1 MDLLICNSNM
11 FVPIVMT
18 TLLEHPNMQYV
29 VCIDQDNIY
38 TFFKEMNFSN
48 AILIKYPAKYNIRHY
63 YSFYKIK
70 SDILSQLRKY
80 KITAIYFYHTEF
92 GEFANWLITKY
103 SSYIKIYLSSPYSS
117 LSFTKGLDW
126 QSKKIYLIYRFF
138 FNTRVDVLKTGDYYI
153 PSISNH
159 FYKKNKVIRITPII
173 NYSIIAD
180 LIKEKYSVLKG
191 KEDIVFMTGTV
202 VPDGEV
208 EENVYTEQV
217 NAIVAAVGINRM
229 LSKCHPRY
237 DNLYGE
243 EKKMRQLPKY
253 LPLNILLCMY
263 DIYIGYNSTALVEA
277 AIAGKKAISLL
288 ELIPAKKLSKVSDLH
303 AYLDLKLAGRGA
315 ISYPK
320 TISEL
325 LEQLSVK

>member
-1 MDLLICNSNM
+1 M
-11 FVPIVMT
+11 FVPIVIT

-48 AILIKYPAKYNIRHY
+48 AILIKYPVKYHIRHY

-70 SDILSQLRKY
+70 RNILSQLRKY
-80 KITAIYFYHTEF
+80 EITAIYFYHTEF

-103 SSYIKIYLSSPYSS
+103 SSCAKIYLSSPYSS
-117 LSFTKGLDW
+117 LSFAKGLDW
-126 QSKKIYLIYRFF
+126 QSKKIYLIHRFF

-153 PSISNH
+153 PSISSH
-159 FYKKNKVIRITPII
+159 FYRKNKIIRMTPII
-173 NYSIIAD
+173 NNSIIAD
-180 LIKEKYSVLKG
+180 LVKEKYSVLKG

-202 VPDGEV
+202 VTDDEV
-208 EENVYTEQV
+208 EENVYIEQV
-217 NAIVAAVGINRM
+217 NAIVAAVGLNRM

-253 LPLNILLCMY
+253 LPLNVLLCMY

-277 AIAGKKAISLL
+277 AVAGKRAISLL
-288 ELIPAKKLSKVSDLH
+288 DLIPAKKTLKVKEYHL
-303 AYLDLKLAGRGA
+303 YLDLKLNGKGYIFYPTNINELINA
-315 ISYPK
+315 IND
-320 TISEL
+320 
-325 LEQLSVK
+325 